1 MAILPHELGLAQFL
15 TATYVCYVNI
25 LSQTSTTADSP
36 EAGGQPL
43 RMHLGYSQ
51 ALSLP
56 PSLLA
61 RSLALSS
68 RACVSILASI
78 HIQPDW
84 LCPYPSIHPSLYL

>member
-15 TATYVCYVNI
+15 TTIYVCYVNI

-43 RMHLGYSQ
+43 RMHLGYSL

-61 RSLALSS
+61 RSLSH
-68 RACVSILASI
+68 RAHASA
-78 HIQPDW
+78 
-84 LCPYPSIHPSLYL
+84 S